1 MDWGKLIVDSVFA
14 SIVGT
19 AIASLTTIIVNAISH
34 SSHLKEIKDAG
45 NKAVQNTNELK
56 EENIK
61 EHTLLHADHEKTDL
75 LITSQTREIIAN
87 LSKAEE
93 SVDALSSGFFKE
105 IQERNNRYSHLTY
118 SQKEM
123 ADSIE
128 KLSAFG
134 EQMKALHYEN
144 IQLTQLLLERER
156 EITVLKQKT
165 KELQKELDRYITH
178 EIGHD
183 SLSL

>member
-87 LSKAEE
+87 LSKAEKAWTPCHLVFLRK
-93 SVDALSSGFFKE
+93 S
-105 IQERNNRYSHLTY
+105 RNGII
-118 SQKEM
+118 
-123 ADSIE
+123 DIPI
-128 KLSAFG
+128 
-134 EQMKALHYEN
+134 LH
-144 IQLTQLLLERER
+144 IPKKKWQ
-156 EITVLKQKT
+156 TVLKNSPLLENK
-165 KELQKELDRYITH
+165 
-178 EIGHD
+178 
-183 SLSL
+183 